1 MRFLLIALL
10 WLGIIAAASASE
22 KHATLSVTCEVLPK
36 PVSTITFTHLPN
48 NVVLMTV
55 YY

>member
-1 MRFLLIALL
+1 MKQLMLAGLLLA
-10 WLGIIAAASASE
+10 GGTQAAE
-22 KHATLSVTCEVLPK
+22 KHATLSVTCQVLPK

-48 NVVLMTV
+48 NVMLMTV